1 MGQKTAINRYIN
13 LFLKRRALRVIRTI
27 NAGPQML
34 FLVGIEVVVVFA
46 WSEVVFP
53 PAVRDDHVV
62 FTNLIEVTVSF
73 VFSLVFVMLSVA
85 FSGMVVW
92 AIVSFEVAFSGVTT
106 GLQNVT
112 LTILTLLGNQKPVKF
127 SVALM

>member
-1 MGQKTAINRYIN
+1 MEIRQKTTINRYIN

-53 PAVRDDHVV
+53 PVVGDGRVV
-62 FTNLIEVTVSF
+62 FADLIGVTVSF
-73 VFSLVFVMLSVA
+73 VFSLVFVVLNVV
-85 FSGMVVW
+85 FS
-92 AIVSFEVAFSGVTT
+92 
-106 GLQNVT
+106 
-112 LTILTLLGNQKPVKF
+112 
-127 SVALM
+127 